1 MDFREFFKDSP
12 VFLAPMAGV
21 TDAPFRNEVLKF
33 GASAVVSEMV
43 SSEALVRNRE
53 KTFNR
58 LKSFQKNPLNIIQ
71 ILGNN
76 PEKMAEAAK
85 INQDLGAEVID
96 INMGCPVKKIVANNS
111 GAALLKN
118 LDLASKIVNK
128 VVESINI
135 PVTVKIRLGWDEASI
150 NFLELAKH
158 LEDAG
163 AKMLEIHARTRSQ
176 MYGGKANLELLS
188 NLKEVIKIPY
198 ICNGDITTVEEAE
211 KALFSSKAFGVMIG
225 RAALGRPWFLDQV
238 MYFLKTKKKKESPNL
253 ETQCNTVMEQFENTL
268 DFYGVEAGIR
278 MFRKHFCWY
287 SNGLKNSSS
296 FRERINST
304 TDLEYIKNLVK
315 ELYEKQI

>member
-1 MDFREFFKDSP
+1 MDFREFFKDPP

-58 LKSFQKNPLNIIQ
+58 LKSFKKNPLNIIQ
-71 ILGNN
+71 ILGDN

-188 NLKEVIKIPY
+188 NLKKVIKIPY